1 MEQGNGRNLQP
12 TNGQQPGVSHAK
24 PMLPAKGF
32 CWYCDHAVD
41 NVRRFCSVTCRED
54 YYEEEA
60 EFGSKSISLE

>member
-1 MEQGNGRNLQP
+1 MDQGRSRNLQG
-12 TNGQQPGVSHAK
+12 TEAQQIRFSPAK

-41 NVRRFCSVTCRED
+41 NVRRFCSVACRED

-60 EFGSKSISLE
+60 EFGTQHNAGE